1 MAWQP
6 RFYGE
11 GHSFEMVLIREGIER
26 GCRWEDFIP
35 IPYKDKHKSGFKWA
49 IAFGH
54 VFGGDI
60 DPVEL
65 NEENMEFK
73 YKGVWRRELTR
84 EEGLEIFLADMESK
98 MRWLRKQITA
108 PHCTT
113 YMFNALGL
121 LTLNAGEGNVGK
133 GPVLPL
139 LNEERYMAAAVA
151 FLHHNK
157 SWQQVKDANG
167 AIIFGDDG
175 NPKLELLPD
184 NGLTVRRCTEID
196 LFSTRK
202 DK

>member
-11 GHSFEMVLIREGIER
+11 GHSFEMVLIREGIEQ
-26 GCRWEDFIP
+26 GCRWEDFSP

-54 VFGGDI
+54 VFGGQNDPIVI
-60 DPVEL
+60 DHDTL
-65 NEENMEFK
+65 EFE
-73 YKGVWRRELTR
+73 YKGQTRKELTR
-84 EEGLEIFLADMESK
+84 EEGLEIFMNDMESK
-98 MRWLRKQITA
+98 MSFLRKKIKV
-108 PHCTT
+108 PVTT

-121 LTLNAGEGNVGK
+121 LVLNTGEGNFAE

-139 LNEERYMAAAVA
+139 LNVERYVGASAA
-151 FLHHNK
+151 FMHHSK

-167 AIIFGDDG
+167 AVIFRNDG

-184 NGLTVRRCTEID
+184 NGLIVRRACEIS